1 MNINENYWT
10 LNTLVKCIQLIGTV
24 GGLVIE
30 FLIFCFKSGQKV
42 KVLSNQTQLIPC
54 LENCGRPYQPC
65 DLSSWGKTYFWYR
78 LASGCLK
85 MGRISLWKLCLLLT
99 RTRSLPSIST
109 SHLSL
114 YDPPHWSLNKK
125 TQTKNPYFFSSLLLR
140 MESAFTHLY
149 DFTLSCLSFSNNKE
163 GIPYISF
170 LNFSMQVAQYYMQIL
185 HNIFI
190 SSP

>member
-65 DLSSWGKTYFWYR
+65 DLSS
-78 LASGCLK
+78 
-85 MGRISLWKLCLLLT
+85 
-99 RTRSLPSIST
+99 
-109 SHLSL
+109 
-114 YDPPHWSLNKK
+114 
-125 TQTKNPYFFSSLLLR
+125 
-140 MESAFTHLY
+140 
-149 DFTLSCLSFSNNKE
+149 
-163 GIPYISF
+163 
-170 LNFSMQVAQYYMQIL
+170 
-185 HNIFI
+185 
-190 SSP
+190 